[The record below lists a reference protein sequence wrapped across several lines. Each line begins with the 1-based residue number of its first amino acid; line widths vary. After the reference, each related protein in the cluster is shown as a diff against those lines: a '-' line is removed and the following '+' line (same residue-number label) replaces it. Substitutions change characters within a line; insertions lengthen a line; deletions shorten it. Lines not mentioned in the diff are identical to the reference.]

1 MVIKKNLEKKF
12 ALISVYNKD
21 KLAYLC
27 ENLSKHNFHFISTGS
42 TGNRIRQ
49 LGFKC
54 LDVSKMTKFKEMLD
68 GRVKTLNPKI
78 YSSILYIRNKETH
91 RKQFLSLKIP
101 EIDMVIVN
109 LYPFEKFI
117 NANVDKVIE
126 MIDIG
131 GPSLLRAAA
140 KNYKFITTITNV
152 NDYSKLISN
161 LKKNNGFTDNNFRKF
176 MSAKT
181 FKMTYEYDKLIYKWF
196 NEKNKK

>member
-21 KLAYLC
+21 RLAYLC
-27 ENLSKHNFHFISTGS
+27 ENLSKYNFHFISTGS
-42 TGNRIRQ
+42 TGNKIRQ

-54 LDVSKMTKFKEMLD
+54 LDVSKITKFKEMFD

-78 YSSILYIRNKETH
+78 YSSILYIRNKESH

-161 LKKNNGFTDNNFRKF
+161 LKKNNGFTDTKFRKL
-176 MSAKT
+176 MSSKT
-181 FKMTYEYDKLIYKWF
+181 FKQTYEYDKLIYKWF
-196 NEKNKK
+196 NEKNKQ

>member
-21 KLAYLC
+21 RLAYLC
-27 ENLSKHNFHFISTGS
+27 ENLSKYNFHFISTGS
-42 TGNRIRQ
+42 TGNKIRQ

-54 LDVSKMTKFKEMLD
+54 LDVSKITKFKEMFD

-78 YSSILYIRNKETH
+78 YSSILYIRNKESH

-161 LKKNNGFTDNNFRKF
+161 LKKNNGFTDTNFRKL
-176 MSAKT
+176 MSSKT
-181 FKMTYEYDKLIYKWF
+181 FKLTYEYDKLIYKWF
-196 NEKNKK
+196 NEKNKQ

>member
-21 KLAYLC
+21 RLAYLC
-27 ENLSKHNFHFISTGS
+27 ENLSKYNFHFISTGS
-42 TGNRIRQ
+42 TGNKIRQ

-54 LDVSKMTKFKEMLD
+54 LDVSKITKFKEMFD

-78 YSSILYIRNKETH
+78 YSSILYIRNKESH

-152 NDYSKLISN
+152 NDYSKLIGN
-161 LKKNNGFTDNNFRKF
+161 LKKNNGFTDTNFRKL
-176 MSAKT
+176 MSSKT
-181 FKMTYEYDKLIYKWF
+181 FKLTYEYDKLIYKWF
-196 NEKNKK
+196 NEKNKQ